1 MTQPLLRHSRAQR
14 GVAIAAFAL
23 LGAAGFLP
31 LFGGPTYE
39 FSIAAGVVLPAAASM
54 ATALDVARSRPQPWR
69 AFTYGLESGF
79 VLALIGFAVALLH
92 GLRQGFCDPLP
103 GMALYALGP
112 GCGALLAGAWG
123 GSVALLARRRPPS
136 RKRTLAVLALAWAG
150 PLLGIVVSLVRF
162 YTSPMVFAF
171 DPFFGYFAGPIYDT
185 VFDPLRELLSYRA
198 GSALTL
204 LGIGALFSRLSW
216 PDDGRLRWSSGPR
229 VAALTLAA
237 CALGVS
243 AGITLL
249 GPELGHYST
258 SASIQ
263 RALGRRFESQRCTL
277 HYSKRLLERDMRLL
291 GRECDAHVR
300 ELERYFELKAGERTS
315 VYVFS
320 SPDEKRAHMGAGNT
334 QIAKPWRREI
344 YIQADLYPHPVLRHE
359 LAHVIAGRF
368 GRGPFAVAGP
378 LGGWLP
384 DPGRIE
390 GIAVAA
396 APADDADLSAQGWAK
411 AMLDLKIL
419 PPLSKVFRLT
429 FLGENSATAYTV
441 AGAFVSWFK
450 DRYGT
455 TALRRWYAGAD
466 LAEVAAGKN
475 LAQLERDFH
484 TALAKL
490 KVEQRAML
498 AARARFDRPAI
509 FGRACPHA
517 VDALEGEAGA
527 RLSEN
532 DPKSARELLQD
543 LLALDPGHTRA
554 RMALGLCALRQGQ
567 FADARQRYEQLARD
581 PALHRVLQAGAL
593 EALGDLELVA
603 RNPARADE
611 HYRAVLAVT
620 FDEDHRRTL
629 DVKRLATSEPARDA
643 VLALLVGGVT
653 YGPGWDVAAIK
664 LGQWIEQQPER
675 GVAAYLVGRNLYLR
689 RRWQDAA
696 RYLDLALER
705 ELLPATVQ
713 ESALRTR
720 ALVACAEGDARR
732 ARELY
737 ERFRLLPGVAEVRS
751 EGLARSVGRC
761 QPQEIAAL
769 SQHGRQMP

>member
-1 MTQPLLRHSRAQR
+1 VTQPLLRHSRAQR
-14 GVAIAAFAL
+14 GFAIATFAL

-39 FSIAAGVVLPAAASM
+39 FSLAAGVVLPAAASM
-54 ATALDVARSRPQPWR
+54 ATAIDVARWRPQPWR
-69 AFTYGLESGF
+69 AFAYGVESGF

-103 GMALYALGP
+103 GIALYALGP

-123 GSVALLARRRPPS
+123 GSAALLARRRAPS
-136 RKRTLAVLALAWAG
+136 RRRTLAVLALAWGG
-150 PLLGIVVSLVRF
+150 PLLGIALSLVRF

-171 DPFFGYFAGPIYDT
+171 DPFFGYFAGPLYDT
-185 VFDPLRELLSYRA
+185 VFDPLRELLTYRA

-204 LGIGALFSRLSW
+204 LGIGALFSRLS
-216 PDDGRLRWSSGPR
+216 DDEGRLRWSSGPR
-229 VAALTLAA
+229 VAALTLAG
-237 CALGVS
+237 CALGGS
-243 AGITLL
+243 AAVTLL

-263 RALGRRFESQRCTL
+263 RALGRRLESQRCTL
-277 HYSKRLLERDMRLL
+277 HYSKRLLERDMQLL
-291 GRECDAHVR
+291 GRECDAHMR
-300 ELERYFELKAGERTS
+300 ELERYFELHARARTT

-320 SPDEKRAHMGAGNT
+320 SPDEKRAHMGAAHT

-344 YIQADLYPHPVLRHE
+344 YIQADHYPHPVLRHE
-359 LAHVIAGRF
+359 LAHVIAGQF

-441 AGAFVSWFK
+441 AGAFVAWFK

-455 TALRRWYAGAD
+455 SALRRWYAGAD
-466 LAEVAAGKN
+466 LAEVAGGKD

-484 TALAKL
+484 AALAKL
-490 KVEQRAML
+490 KVEERAML

-517 VDALEGEAGA
+517 VDALEAEAGA
-527 RLSEN
+527 RISEN

-543 LLALDPGHTRA
+543 LLALDPEHHRA
-554 RMALGLCALRQGQ
+554 RMALGLCSLRQGQ
-567 FADARQRYEQLARD
+567 FADARRRYEQLSRD
-581 PALHRVLQAGAL
+581 PSLHRVLQAGAL
-593 EALGDLELVA
+593 EALGDLELA
-603 RNPARADE
+603 AGNPARADE

-629 DVKRLATSEPARDA
+629 DVKRLATSEPAREA
-643 VLALLVGGVT
+643 VQALLVGGVT
-653 YGPGWDVAAIK
+653 YGASWDVAAIK
-664 LGQWIEQQPER
+664 LGQWIERQPER

-689 RRWQDAA
+689 RRWQEAA

-705 ELLPATVQ
+705 ELLPASVL

-737 ERFRLLPGVAEVRS
+737 ERFRVLPGLSATRS
-751 EGLARSVGRC
+751 EGLARSVARC
-761 QPQEIAAL
+761 QRQEIATL
-769 SQHGRQMP
+769 SGHGRQMP